1 MPSASK
7 LTVQIFIIIYSYKTC
22 HKNYRNGNNHTLNK
36 RDKLLNSFKEKSK
49 NIEKALWKI
58 IRKFMK
64 NNKLLIKLRRISKR
78 VVIIK
83 EKIDNISNLVKREL
97 FNNLLSQSFK
107 NGSLIHNTGFYCNQ
121 AIICFKKSQ
130 TLNRNKMIAIILMII
145 YYFICINHYHTYLY
159 S

>member
-36 RDKLLNSFKEKSK
+36 QDKLLNSFKEKSK

-78 VVIIK
+78 VVRIK

-107 NGSLIHNTGFYCNQ
+107 NGSLIHNTGFKIMMNLLKIMDRYL
-121 AIICFKKSQ
+121 IKSKRSKILKIMKLFK
-130 TLNRNKMIAIILMII
+130 TFELMRDKW
-145 YYFICINHYHTYLY
+145 LQ
-159 S
+159 